1 MVLIDFILG
10 VLFCVILWLPLV
22 TGYCAYSYERPFWL
36 WFALGCALPG
46 VSFIVLMLLLWREQS
61 SPGYRLVQEARRI
74 LTEAEAP
81 EVEPYE

>member
-22 TGYCAYSYERPFWL
+22 TGYCAYSYERSFWL
-36 WFALGCALPG
+36 WFALGCLLPG
-46 VSFIVLMLLLWREQS
+46 LSFIVLLGLLWHEQR

-74 LTEAEAP
+74 LAEAEAH